1 MQNNY
6 IAMTFSSSLECKNY
20 RFQDLFNNINNE
32 NIYYNMTRES
42 TPLMFPTKMKEKGS
56 KIR

>member
-1 MQNNY
+1 
-6 IAMTFSSSLECKNY
+6 MTFSSSLECKNY